1 MTADA
6 HRDDAPAG
14 VRPRRYDSPLR
25 RQRAAET
32 RDRIVTAGAD
42 LARTFPSWDWGDL
55 TFRAVAERARVG
67 ERTVYRHF
75 PTERHLHDAVMQRLE
90 EDAGVSYDGMTL
102 DAVALVAGRVF
113 ASLGSF
119 SVTPRALAAA
129 DSTIGAEDDRRR
141 DALRRAVDEAKPHWV
156 PARRE
161 STAAALDV
169 LWSMESYE
177 RLIAQWGFTPDQATD
192 VLAWLI
198 GLSVDAIER
207 DGPPAPRRA
216 RD

>member
-1 MTADA
+1 MTSDP
-6 HRDDAPAG
+6 HR
-14 VRPRRYDSPLR
+14 RRYDSPLR

-32 RDRIVTAGAD
+32 RARIVTAGAE

-90 EDAGVSYDGMTL
+90 DDAGVSYAGMTL
-102 DAVALVAGRVF
+102 DAVAPVAARVF

-119 SVTPRALAAA
+119 SVTPRVLAAA

-141 DALRRAVDEAKPHWV
+141 DALRRAVDDAKPQWA

-161 STAAALDV
+161 AASAALDV
-169 LWSMESYE
+169 VWSMEAYE
-177 RLIAQWGFTPDQATD
+177 RLIAQWRLDPDQAAE
-192 VLAWLI
+192 VLGWLI
-198 GLSVDAIER
+198 GLTVDAIER
-207 DGPPAPRRA
+207 GGPPARR
-216 RD
+216 RGRG

>member
-1 MTADA
+1 
-6 HRDDAPAG
+6 
-14 VRPRRYDSPLR
+14 VR

-32 RDRIVTAGAD
+32 RARIVTAGAD

-55 TFRAVAERARVG
+55 TFRAVAERADVG

-75 PTERHLHDAVMQRLE
+75 PTERQLHDAVMQRLE

-102 DAVALVAGRVF
+102 DAVAPVAARVF

-119 SVTPRALAAA
+119 SVAPRAFTAA
-129 DSTIGAEDDRRR
+129 DSTIAAEDDRRR
-141 DALRRAVDEAKPHWV
+141 AALRRAVEDAKPRW
-156 PARRE
+156 ASSRRE
-161 STAAALDV
+161 SAAAALDV
-169 LWSMESYE
+169 LWSMEAYE
-177 RLIAQWGFTPDQATD
+177 RLVVQWGLGPDQAAE

-198 GLSVDAIER
+198 GLTVDAIDR
-207 DGPPAPRRA
+207 GGPPARRRA